1 MTMPQEL
8 KMQEALKQAIKAKKN
23 LMDFYLKAAEINQ
36 NPGGKKILERLAS
49 EVKENIARFFIYYKG
64 ADLGPF
70 ENFISTPPHAD
81 SAMLVSL
88 QKSLTDNMHERK
100 VREIALKEEEDMER
114 NFTMLAEKMVD
125 PMVRSV
131 FIEVAKETGNH
142 YAIIESEYARTMR
155 MVHETDIDTYVR
167 E

>member
-1 MTMPQEL
+1 MPQEL

-23 LMDFYLKAAEINQ
+23 LMDFYLKAAEINK
-36 NPGGKKILERLAS
+36 NPGGKKIFERLAS
-49 EVKENIARFFIYYKG
+49 EVRENVARFFNYYKG

-70 ENFISTPPHAD
+70 EDFISAPPRAD

-88 QKSLTDNMHERK
+88 QKALTDNMHDRK
-100 VREIALKEEEDMER
+100 AREIALKEEEDMER

-131 FIEVAKETGNH
+131 FLEVAKETRNH
-142 YAIIESEYARTMR
+142 YAIIESEYARTMG

>member
-1 MTMPQEL
+1 MPQEL
-8 KMQEALKQAIKAKKN
+8 KMQQALKQAIQAKKN
-23 LMDFYLKAAEINQ
+23 LMDFFLKAAEINK
-36 NPGGKKILERLAS
+36 NPAGKILCERLAG
-49 EVKENIARFFIYYKG
+49 EVKENIVRFFDHYKRS
-64 ADLGPF
+64 DLGSV
-70 ENFISTPPHAD
+70 EDFIKTPPHPD
-81 SAMLVSL
+81 SSMLRSL
-88 QKSLTDNMHERK
+88 QKAMTDNMPERK
-100 VREIALKEEEDMER
+100 IREIALKEEEDMEK

-131 FIEVAKETGNH
+131 FLDVAKEIRNH